1 MLAVINLSTQNISTR
16 LFKTARHPRRAV
28 TNKLNTERD
37 TIMFGLGGQ
46 ELLIIL
52 AIVTV
57 LFGAKKLPLL
67 GSSLAKG
74 ITNFKSG
81 INEEKKDKE
90 IESSEV

>member
-1 MLAVINLSTQNISTR
+1 
-16 LFKTARHPRRAV
+16 
-28 TNKLNTERD
+28 
-37 TIMFGLGGQ
+37 MFGLGAQ

-57 LFGAKKLPLL
+57 LFGTRKLPQL

-81 INEEKKDKE
+81 LSEKNVSDSSLDNS
-90 IESSEV
+90 ES